1 MTKKPKI
8 LIIRFSSIGD
18 IVLTTP
24 VVRCLKQQLDAEIH
38 YLTKK
43 NYNFLLVDNPYIDQ
57 THLLEDSLSKTI
69 KELRKEQFDYIIDL
83 HSNLR
88 SRLIKLQLKGKSF
101 SFQKLNWQKWLLVN
115 LKINILP
122 KKHIVDRYLETVHSL
137 GIENDFEGLDYF
149 IPHKDIVEAN
159 WLPEGFQKNY
169 VAFAIGGQHATKQLT
184 TEKTIELCHKINR
197 PIILLG
203 GKEDQAQGEIIETFF
218 NQKDISTAEQDVKN
232 SLFINTRVFNGCGKF
247 NLNQS
252 ASVVKKANYV
262 FTHDTGMMHIAAA
275 FKKYTFCIWGN
286 TVPEFGMYPYDTT
299 FTIFEVPDLKC
310 RPCSKI
316 GFDKC
321 PKGHFK
327 CMNNQKFDFFLPE

>member
-1 MTKKPKI
+1 MTTNPKI

-24 VVRCLKQQLDAEIH
+24 VIRCLKQQLNAEVH

-43 NYNFLLVDNPYIDQ
+43 NYNFLLADNPHIDK
-57 THLLEDSLSKTI
+57 THLFEESLSDTI
-69 KELRKEQFDYIIDL
+69 KELQKEQFDYIIDL

-88 SRLIKLQLKGKSF
+88 SRLIKLFVKGKSF
-101 SFQKLNWQKWLLVN
+101 TFNKLNLKKWLLVN
-115 LKINILP
+115 LKINKLP
-122 KKHIVDRYLETVHSL
+122 RTHIVDRYLDTVRKLS
-137 GIENDFEGLDYF
+137 IENDNQGLDYF
-149 IPHKDIVEAN
+149 IPHKDIVESD

-169 VAFAIGGQHATKQLT
+169 IAFAIGGQHATKQLT
-184 TEKTIELCHKINR
+184 TDKIIELCHKINK

-203 GKEDQAQGEIIETFF
+203 GKEDKVQGELIESFF
-218 NQKDISTAEQDVKN
+218 SQSNVSDKGQDVKN
-232 SLFINTRVFNGCGKF
+232 NLFINTRVFNGCGKF

-252 ASVVKKANYV
+252 ASIVQRASYV

-327 CMNNQKFDFFLPE
+327 CMNDQKFDFFFPE